1 MIGTNSRSH
10 SWGGFRECHVAKVLK
25 YIQSRREDMKTEKN
39 NNLVDVLVKWVAI
52 AVATLFSF
60 SGIIWLVYILVTG
73 RDD

>member
-1 MIGTNSRSH
+1 
-10 SWGGFRECHVAKVLK
+10 
-25 YIQSRREDMKTEKN
+25 MKTEKN